1 MMPKD
6 YATLARKQHYL
17 QSFNE
22 IGTTLLDDKVFL
34 GNEDGVTNNFSFFN
48 FLEIYE

>member
-1 MMPKD
+1 MIKD
-6 YATLARKQHYL
+6 CSISARKQHYQ

-34 GNEDGVTNNFSFFN
+34 ENGDDVTKLLFFFN